1 MLKQVQ
7 HDIIISD
14 NQKNNMSKVTILYNP
29 RCSKCRQALSLLEGE
44 NCEIEIV
51 DYLKNV
57 PTKKELKTILS
68 KLGLKAIDI
77 VRKKEAIYLTK
88 FKNKNFTNEEWIQL
102 LIENP
107 ILIERPIVID
117 GYKAIIGRPP
127 ELVIDLLE
135 RK

>member
-7 HDIIISD
+7 YDIIISD

-57 PTKKELKTILS
+57 PTKKELKTIFS
-68 KLGLKAIDI
+68 NNING
-77 VRKKEAIYLTK
+77 
-88 FKNKNFTNEEWIQL
+88 F
-102 LIENP
+102 
-107 ILIERPIVID
+107 
-117 GYKAIIGRPP
+117 
-127 ELVIDLLE
+127 
-135 RK
+135 